1 MNGDPIQPDGRKRSS
16 RQHGLRLVL
25 VVVAMFGF
33 GFALGPIY
41 DAVCKVTGING
52 KTSGM
57 QADVNAMPAIDT
69 SRWVTVQFVTTVN
82 GGRDWE
88 FRAEQAEMRVHP
100 GQLATVNFHA
110 KNTEGRDLVAQAVPN
125 VAPWNAAR
133 HLRKTECFCFN
144 NQPFKAGESKEMP
157 VRFMLDPALPAD
169 VDVVTLSYTFFDVT
183 ESAAR
188 DQGAA
193 ESPAATRV
201 RS

>member
-1 MNGDPIQPDGRKRSS
+1 MSADPGVPEQGRQRSS
-16 RQHGLRLVL
+16 RRHGLRLVV

-41 DAVCKVTGING
+41 DALCRVTGING

-57 QADVNAMPAIDT
+57 QADAKTLPAVDT

-82 GGRDWE
+82 GGRPWE
-88 FRAEQAEMRVHP
+88 FRAEQAEVRVHP
-100 GQLATVNFHA
+100 GQLATVNFRA
-110 KNTEGRDLVAQAVPN
+110 TNTEARDLVAQAVPN

-133 HLRKTECFCFN
+133 HLHKTECFCFN
-144 NQPFKAGESKEMP
+144 NQPFKAGESKDMP
-157 VRFMLDPALPAD
+157 VRFMIDPALPAD

-188 DQGAA
+188 QKAPTKDPQQ
-193 ESPAATRV
+193 S
-201 RS
+201 

>member
-1 MNGDPIQPDGRKRSS
+1 MSDGTAQDGRKRSS
-16 RQHGLRLVL
+16 QRHGVRLAL
-25 VVVAMFGF
+25 VVLAMFGF

-41 DAVCKVTGING
+41 DALCKVTGING

-57 QADVNAMPAIDT
+57 QADADALPAIDT

-82 GGRDWE
+82 GGRPWE
-88 FRAEQAEMRVHP
+88 FRAEHAEVRVHP
-100 GQLATVNFHA
+100 GQLTTVSFHA
-110 KNTEGRDLVAQAVPN
+110 KNTETRDLVAQAVPN

-144 NQPFKAGESKEMP
+144 NQTFKAGESKEMP

-183 ESAAR
+183 QSAAH
-188 DQGAA
+188 DKA
-193 ESPAATRV
+193 PAKDPQQ
-201 RS
+201 S